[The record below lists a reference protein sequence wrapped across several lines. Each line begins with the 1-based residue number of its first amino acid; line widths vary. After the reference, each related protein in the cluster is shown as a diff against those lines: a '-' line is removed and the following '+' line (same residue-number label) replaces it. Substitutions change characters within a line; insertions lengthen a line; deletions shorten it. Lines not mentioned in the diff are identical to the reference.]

1 MEAKEDK
8 SVLTAVQPTNKL
20 TLGNYLGAIKNFQT
34 IKEKY
39 SETSIFVADLHA
51 ITVRQENPKELA
63 ENTLKTIATYLA
75 CGIDYKTTSLF
86 VQSHLPQHTELAW
99 ILNCHSYMGELSR
112 MHQFR
117 EKSVK
122 QGQNIIVGLHDYP
135 VLMAADILLHDTNF
149 VPVGED
155 QKQHLELTRDI
166 ANRMNSLYGEDTFVV
181 PDGIQ
186 VESGSKIMSLQNPTK
201 KMSKSDEVA
210 GATVFLDDSDEEII
224 KKFKRAITDSGS
236 EVTNDE
242 TKLGIMNLIEIQA
255 AVLNKPIKEVL
266 NSYLGKQYG
275 VLKKET
281 GEIVVE
287 LIAPIRE
294 ETNNLLKNHRFL
306 KNVVEDGVDEVY
318 YKARNTLKRV
328 KERVG
333 FLI

>member
-1 MEAKEDK
+1 METKEDK

-51 ITVRQENPKELA
+51 ITVRQENPRELA

-75 CGIDYKTTSLF
+75 CGIDRKTTSLF

-166 ANRMNSLYGEDTFVV
+166 ATRMNFLYGEDTFVV

-186 VESGSKIMSLQNPTK
+186 VENGSKIMSLQNPTK

-224 KKFKRAITDSGS
+224 KKFKRAVTDSGS

-255 AVLNKPIKEVL
+255 AVLNKPVQEVL

-275 VLKKET
+275 FLKKDT

-287 LIAPIRE
+287 LVAPIRE
-294 ETNNLLKNHRFL
+294 ETNNLLKIPKFL
-306 KNVVEDGVDEVY
+306 RDVVENGVDEVY